1 MARKDG
7 NNVGKTGQQQAQKAN
22 KRRLVEDSEDEEQVL
37 SGVSYALF
45 FILRSRYEN
54 LSTQLLIEAIH
65 LIHRN
70 YMK

>member
-45 FILRSRYEN
+45 FI
-54 LSTQLLIEAIH
+54 I
-65 LIHRN
+65 
-70 YMK
+70 